1 MREFKCD
8 DCQWVGYP
16 GFELQGVKLYAQCGN
31 GECGRIDRRYTPA
44 DFNTGI
50 ARIDGEDVVVSAT
63 EAPQSVSRPTPMAT
77 SRPVSIGIRNAATRI
92 DRPGP
97 VDVITLAQERADY
110 LRVEAARLEGELAGA
125 KTELKKLDRMLR
137 AAHRIEGEERRAPTT
152 NGITQ

>member
-50 ARIDGEDVVVSAT
+50 ARIDGEDIVVSAA
-63 EAPQSVSRPTPMAT
+63 EAPQSVSRPTPMAAL
-77 SRPVSIGIRNAATRI
+77 RAMPASIRHAAAQ
-92 DRPGP
+92 RPGP